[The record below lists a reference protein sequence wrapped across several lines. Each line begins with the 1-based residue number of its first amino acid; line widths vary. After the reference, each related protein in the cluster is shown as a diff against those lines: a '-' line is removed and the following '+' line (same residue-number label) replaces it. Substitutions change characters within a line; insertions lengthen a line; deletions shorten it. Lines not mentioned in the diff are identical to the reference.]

1 MIKVK
6 PFKDMT
12 WDEMMV
18 LYHDLEGRIGYDVQ
32 CVSIIGSLDSGKRN
46 YFSLTEK
53 TLSEIRLN
61 FSDYIFNHVIEF
73 RCYPV
78 LRSME
83 SMTEEELE
91 EYRGTLIEL
100 PNEEYL
106 ISTPRTKD
114 WLKSKNFDYNGLIKI
129 GLAGEE

>member
-1 MIKVK
+1 MKVK
-6 PFKDMT
+6 PFKDIT

-18 LYHDLEGRIGYDVQ
+18 LYHDLEDRIGYDVR
-32 CVSIIGSLDSGKRN
+32 CVSIIGSLDSGKRI

-91 EYRGTLIEL
+91 EYRGTLVEL

-106 ISTPRTKD
+106 VSTPRSKD
-114 WLKSKNFDYNGLIKI
+114 LLKSKNFDYNGLIKI

>member
-1 MIKVK
+1 MKVK
-6 PFKDMT
+6 PFKDIT

-18 LYHDLEGRIGYDVQ
+18 LYHDLEDRIGYDVR
-32 CVSIIGSLDSGKRN
+32 CVSIIGSLDSGKRI

-91 EYRGTLIEL
+91 EYRGTLVEL